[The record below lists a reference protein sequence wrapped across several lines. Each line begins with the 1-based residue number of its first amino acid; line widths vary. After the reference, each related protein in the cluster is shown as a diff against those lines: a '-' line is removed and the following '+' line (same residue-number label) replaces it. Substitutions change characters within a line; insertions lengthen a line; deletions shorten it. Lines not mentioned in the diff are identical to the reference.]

1 MALNGTNQETYSELL
16 GIPEGYSAAA
26 ILLIGYEDTSVD
38 TSADGYTGA
47 TSRNPAE
54 DMVTYILSE

>member
-1 MALNGTNQETYSELL
+1 LGQNEALATDTAATFNSAD
-16 GIPEGYSAAA
+16 AAA

-38 TSADGYTGA
+38 ESMDGYTGA